1 MVLSMA
7 VIGVGASLLYSTL
20 PNDESQDP
28 VQEISYEV
36 ELTTAGRAAPY
47 ALMAPEGLTEAWR
60 ATSVNYQHQS
70 DHGTVWHLGF
80 MDPTDQYVAVE
91 QGDGDRD
98 KFIAKVTHQARETS
112 RTEEI
117 NGQEWIRYE
126 GEKYDA
132 LVRAASTDSEGGEGG
147 EGSGDSTDSRGPD
160 SEQAADDVTRKDD
173 VTTLV
178 TGTASPA
185 QLKKMAAAL
194 EPQVSQG

>member
-20 PNDESQDP
+20 PNDENQDP

-80 MDPTDQYVAVE
+80 MDPADQYVAVE

-98 KFIAKVTHQARETS
+98 KFIAEVTHQARETS

-117 NGQEWIRYE
+117 NGEEWVRYE
-126 GEKYDA
+126 GEKYNA
-132 LVRAASTDSEGGEGG
+132 LVREESALSADSADSE
-147 EGSGDSTDSRGPD
+147 D
-160 SEQAADDVTRKDD
+160 SEEEATDAAATEEKDIED

-178 TGTASPA
+178 TGTASHA
-185 QLKKMAAAL
+185 QLKEMAAAL
-194 EPQVSQG
+194 EPQVNQG